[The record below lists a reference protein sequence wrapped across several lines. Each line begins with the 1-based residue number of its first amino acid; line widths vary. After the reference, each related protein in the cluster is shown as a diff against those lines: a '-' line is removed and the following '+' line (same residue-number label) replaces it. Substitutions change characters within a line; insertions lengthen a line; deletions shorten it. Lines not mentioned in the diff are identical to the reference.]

1 MSKGVSMR
9 VTAMLRYTLAAVLRI
24 MLMTPLF
31 VISFIG
37 GVAEEVTAWLDQ
49 VLPWMYK
56 ETKEE
61 RRIRLI

>member
-1 MSKGVSMR
+1 M
-9 VTAMLRYTLAAVLRI
+9 ARYTLAAVLRI

-61 RRIRLI
+61 RRTRLL

>member
-1 MSKGVSMR
+1 
-9 VTAMLRYTLAAVLRI
+9 

-61 RRIRLI
+61 RRIRLL

>member
-1 MSKGVSMR
+1 
-9 VTAMLRYTLAAVLRI
+9 
-24 MLMTPLF
+24 MTPLF

-37 GVAEEVTAWLDQ
+37 GVAEGVTAWLDQ

>member
-1 MSKGVSMR
+1 VI
-9 VTAMLRYTLAAVLRI
+9 RYTLAAALRI
-24 MLMTPLF
+24 TLLTPLF

-37 GVAEEVTAWLDQ
+37 GVAEEVVTWLDK

-61 RRIRLI
+61 RRVRLL